1 MADPLQFAQQL
12 AHQTS
17 AATNQYRAQGA
28 DIGGPIAQG
37 LQTGIGI
44 GMNFEEFELKQAM
57 AEAQVQENQIR
68 MQNLAQETIL
78 RQGIAQTRMMESQ
91 EKMMAMDL
99 EARDKAEGRSIQREK
114 LKLEAQQ
121 APPLALA
128 NGKWR
133 VVSPG
138 SGGQMASRDVDI
150 DDPAMMPWRNQWQSR
165 GDGTVKYE
173 PAYKDLLER
182 EQALTNRISGNKKV
196 SEDDPEW
203 LTPEQ
208 ITAVESE
215 LSDVK
220 VRLRELAKLPG
231 DRGKVTASSAGSGAR
246 LVPPQQSQ
254 NAQWVLA
261 GLRRDATAKL
271 EMDDQQLEAGLDRVA
286 RLMRAAGQ
294 DLDPVTGEPVSKE
307 TLMVNILSQ
316 AKRDDDDGRALADM
330 LRKAARK

>member
-68 MQNLAQETIL
+68 MANLAQETIL

-99 EARDKAEGRSIQREK
+99 EARDKAEGRSIQRER

-121 APPLALA
+121 AAPLPLA

-133 VVSPG
+133 VVTPG
-138 SGGQMASRDVDI
+138 AGGQMSSMDVDA
-150 DDPAMMPWRNQWQSR
+150 DHPAMMPWKNQWQSR

-182 EQALTNRISGNKKV
+182 ESSLAKQIQNNKTFA
-196 SEDDPEW
+196 ENDPER
-203 LTPEQ
+203 LSPEQ
-208 ITAVESE
+208 IAEVESE

-220 VRLRELAKLPG
+220 GRLREMAKSPG
-231 DRGKVTASSAGSGAR
+231 ARGKVTASAAGASVA
-246 LVPPQQSQ
+246 PPQQSQ